1 MRLTEFDDRSE
12 ALYGDGFKIITD
24 HANSERTKATRA
36 AREARRKAL
45 EEARKKAEAA
55 EINAAQ

>member
-1 MRLTEFDDRSE
+1 MRLTEFEDRAE
-12 ALYGDGFKIITD
+12 NLYGDGFKIVTD

-45 EEARKKAEAA
+45 EEQRLAERKAAMEAA
-55 EINAAQ
+55 Q